1 MLSVSPYRERKTE
14 TEKERKCFYV
24 WVKQTEE
31 KRDMQ
36 IYINLIMLLVP
47 RVFLLELTAGRDW
60 RDIERKRD
68 TEKETEIDSL
78 IH

>member
-1 MLSVSPYRERKTE
+1 
-14 TEKERKCFYV
+14 
-24 WVKQTEE
+24 
-31 KRDMQ
+31 MQ